1 MMDWKKGKRRKK
13 GGKGGGKGGEGREDD
28 ARQFPARSEASKI
41 SPNLS
46 HLLSLSPPPARTKG
60 RPGRSEPDPQGQKEG
75 WRCHLNLNLNRP
87 LNRHFLRAAPSPP
100 PRRP

>member
-1 MMDWKKGKRRKK
+1 MEEGEEKEK
-13 GGKGGGKGGEGREDD
+13 GGKGREDD

-75 WRCHLNLNLNRP
+75 WRCHLNLNLNPNPNRP